1 MVNLKLLPALASY
14 MAMADDALQV
24 NISIDKAE
32 VPRGDSV
39 TYTCTWNL
47 DAEYG
52 KSKVMWPKKY
62 EGSKSNGQYT
72 RSLSGGKLS
81 EWPRW

>member
-14 MAMADDALQV
+14 MAIAMKHHSLQV

-52 KSKVMWPKKY
+52 KSKVM
-62 EGSKSNGQYT
+62 
-72 RSLSGGKLS
+72 
-81 EWPRW
+81 

>member
-1 MVNLKLLPALASY
+1 MVNLKLLPALAGY

-24 NISIDKAE
+24 EISIDKAE

-52 KSKVMWPKKY
+52 KSLYIY

-72 RSLSGGKLS
+72 RSLSGGKL
-81 EWPRW
+81 P

>member
-52 KSKVMWPKKY
+52 KSKNQIY

-72 RSLSGGKLS
+72 RSLSGGKLP
-81 EWPRW
+81 E

>member
-52 KSKVMWPKKY
+52 KSKVMWPKKIW
-62 EGSKSNGQYT
+62 GIK
-72 RSLSGGKLS
+72 K
-81 EWPRW
+81 

>member
-52 KSKVMWPKKY
+52 KSKV
-62 EGSKSNGQYT
+62 T
-72 RSLSGGKLS
+72 
-81 EWPRW
+81 